1 MTSDLAPWKK
11 RIGIIL
17 FTCLWRRLKPSIHR
31 VPKRVWWA
39 VVAVVALHIYFFQE
53 LIAAY
58 LIFTVLFGSLLVL
71 LFTVYLASEAADRA
85 LDWMEANSRV
95 AVKLARQ
102 QWSHAAILV
111 QENLHGRHHGQ
122 PVHRIG

>member
-1 MTSDLAPWKK
+1 MTSNLAPRKK
-11 RIGIIL
+11 RMGIGL

-31 VPKRVWWA
+31 VPKWVWWG
-39 VVAVVALHIYFFQE
+39 VVALMALHIYFFQE

-71 LFTVYLASEAADRA
+71 LFTVYLVSEAADRG
-85 LDWMEANSRV
+85 LDWMEVNGRV

-102 QWSHAAILV
+102 QWSRAAILV
-111 QENLHGRHHGQ
+111 QENLHGHHHGQ